1 MDNQE
6 GLDKLFFEL
15 ASESRLGILFEL
27 QTKNL
32 KMQEVAQKLSLTHT
46 EVFRQLQRLSEALL
60 IQKKPEGT
68 YAITQNGKLLLELS
82 RSFEFVSRFRQSL
95 LSRDLERIP
104 YQFINRLGEL
114 SQAKL
119 SIDTNEMINNA
130 EQLIIG
136 AEKYLWLIGQTPL
149 SSLNQK
155 ADEVSQKGVQVKL
168 LFDENSRKFYDSI
181 PEKRNFEKK
190 VVPTIPAIMLINE
203 KMAGINILPTDKR
216 GDSMVLYGSDP
227 KLLKW
232 ADDLFLY
239 FWEQGK
245 RCFPV

>member
-1 MDNQE
+1 MDDQD

-32 KMQEVAQKLSLTHT
+32 KMQEVGQKLSLTHT

-60 IQKKPEGT
+60 IEKKPEGT

-82 RSFEFVSRFRQSL
+82 RSFEFVSRFRRSL

-119 SIDTNEMINNA
+119 SVDTNEMINNA
-130 EQLIIG
+130 EQLILG
-136 AEKYLWLIGQTPL
+136 AEKYLWLIGQRPL

-155 ADEVSQKGVQVKL
+155 ANEVSQKGVQVKL
-168 LFDENSRKFYDSI
+168 LFDENSRKFYDNI
-181 PEKRNFEKK
+181 PERRNFEKR
-190 VVPTIPAIMLINE
+190 VVPTVPAIMLINE
-203 KMAGINILPTDKR
+203 KMAGINILPTDNR

>member
-1 MDNQE
+1 
-6 GLDKLFFEL
+6 
-15 ASESRLGILFEL
+15 
-27 QTKNL
+27 
-32 KMQEVAQKLSLTHT
+32 MQEVAQKLSLTHT

-168 LFDENSRKFYDSI
+168 LFDENSRKFYDNI
-181 PEKRNFEKK
+181 PERRNFEKR
-190 VVPTIPAIMLINE
+190 VVPTVPAIMLINE
-203 KMAGINILPTDKR
+203 KLAGINILSTDKR

>member
-1 MDNQE
+1 MDDQE

-15 ASESRLGILFEL
+15 ASESRLGILMEL
-27 QTKNL
+27 QKCDTR
-32 KMQEVAQKLSLTHT
+32 MPEIARKLSLTHT
-46 EVFRQLQRLSEALL
+46 ETFRQLQRLSEALL

-82 RSFEFVSRFRQSL
+82 RSFEFVSRFRRSL

-114 SQAKL
+114 SEAKL
-119 SIDTNEMINNA
+119 SMDTNEMINNA

-136 AEKYLWLIGQTPL
+136 AEKFLWLIGQTPL

-168 LFDENSRKFYDSI
+168 LFDENSRKFYDNI
-181 PEKRNFEKK
+181 PEKRNFEKR

-203 KMAGINILPTDKR
+203 KMAGISILSTDER
-216 GDSMVLYGSDP
+216 GDRMVLYGSDS

>member
-1 MDNQE
+1 MDDKE

-82 RSFEFVSRFRQSL
+82 RSFEFVSRFRRSL
-95 LSRDLERIP
+95 LSRDFERIP

-119 SIDTNEMINNA
+119 SVDTNEMINDA
-130 EQLIIG
+130 EQLILG
-136 AEKYLWLIGQTPL
+136 AEKYLWLIGQRPL
-149 SSLNQK
+149 SGLNEK
-155 ADEVSQKGVQVKL
+155 VDEVSQRGVQVKL
-168 LFDENSRKFYDSI
+168 LFDEDSRKFYDNI
-181 PEKRNFEKK
+181 PEKRNFEKR
-190 VVPTIPAIMLINE
+190 VVPTIPAIILINE
-203 KMAGINILPTDKR
+203 KLAGINILSTDKR

-227 KLLKW
+227 KLLRW

>member
-1 MDNQE
+1 MDDQV

-60 IQKKPEGT
+60 IEKKPEGT

-82 RSFEFVSRFRQSL
+82 RSFEFVSRFRRSL

-104 YQFINRLGEL
+104 YQFIDRLGEL

-119 SIDTNEMINNA
+119 SMDTNEMINNA
-130 EQLIIG
+130 EQLILG

-155 ADEVSQKGVQVKL
+155 TDEVSQKGVQVKL
-168 LFDENSRKFYDSI
+168 LFDENSRKFYDNI
-181 PEKRNFEKK
+181 PEKRNFEKR

-232 ADDLFLY
+232 ANDVFLY

>member
-1 MDNQE
+1 V

-46 EVFRQLQRLSEALL
+46 EVFRQMQRLSEALL
-60 IQKKPEGT
+60 IEKKPEGT

-82 RSFEFVSRFRQSL
+82 RSFEFVLRFRRSL
-95 LSRDLERIP
+95 LSRDFERIP

-119 SIDTNEMINNA
+119 SMDTNEMINNA
-130 EQLIIG
+130 EQLILG
-136 AEKYLWLIGQTPL
+136 AEKYLWLIGQRPL

-155 ADEVSQKGVQVKL
+155 VDEVSQKGVQVKL
-168 LFDENSRKFYDSI
+168 LFDENSRKFYDNI
-181 PEKRNFEKK
+181 PEKRNFEKR

>member
-1 MDNQE
+1 MDDQE

-82 RSFEFVSRFRQSL
+82 RSFEFVLRFRRSL
-95 LSRDLERIP
+95 LSRDFERIP

-119 SIDTNEMINNA
+119 SMDTNEMINDA
-130 EQLIIG
+130 EQLILG
-136 AEKYLWLIGQTPL
+136 AEKYLWVIGQRPL

-168 LFDENSRKFYDSI
+168 LFDENSRKFYDNI
-181 PEKRNFEKK
+181 PEKRNFEKR

-203 KMAGINILPTDKR
+203 KLAGINILSTDKR

>member
-1 MDNQE
+1 MDDQD

-68 YAITQNGKLLLELS
+68 YAITQNGKLLLMLS

-119 SIDTNEMINNA
+119 SMDTNEMINNA
-130 EQLIIG
+130 EQLILG
-136 AEKYLWLIGQTPL
+136 AEKYLWLIGQRPL

-168 LFDENSRKFYDSI
+168 LFDENSRKFYDNI
-181 PEKRNFEKK
+181 PERRNFEKR
-190 VVPTIPAIMLINE
+190 VVPTVPAIMLINE
-203 KMAGINILPTDKR
+203 KLAGINILSTDKR

>member
-1 MDNQE
+1 MDDQV

-119 SIDTNEMINNA
+119 SMDTNEMINNA
-130 EQLIIG
+130 EQLILG
-136 AEKYLWLIGQTPL
+136 AEKYLWLIGQRPL

-155 ADEVSQKGVQVKL
+155 VDEVSQKGVQVKL
-168 LFDENSRKFYDSI
+168 LFDENSRKFYDNI
-181 PEKRNFEKK
+181 PEKRNFEKR

>member
-1 MDNQE
+1 MDDQE

-119 SIDTNEMINNA
+119 SMDTNEMINNA
-130 EQLIIG
+130 EQLILG
-136 AEKYLWLIGQTPL
+136 AEKYLWLIGQRPL

-155 ADEVSQKGVQVKL
+155 VDEVSQKGVQVKL
-168 LFDENSRKFYDSI
+168 LFDEISRRFYDNI
-181 PEKRNFEKK
+181 PEKRNFEKR
-190 VVPTIPAIMLINE
+190 VVPTIPAIMLLNE

>member
-1 MDNQE
+1 MDDQE

-82 RSFEFVSRFRQSL
+82 RSFEFVLRFRRSL
-95 LSRDLERIP
+95 LSRDFERIP

-119 SIDTNEMINNA
+119 SMDTNEMINDA
-130 EQLIIG
+130 EQLILG
-136 AEKYLWLIGQTPL
+136 AEKYLWVIGQRPL

-168 LFDENSRKFYDSI
+168 LFDENSRKFYDNI
-181 PEKRNFEKK
+181 PEKRNFEKR
-190 VVPTIPAIMLINE
+190 VVPTIPAIMLLNE

>member
-1 MDNQE
+1 MDDQE

-60 IQKKPEGT
+60 IEKMPEGT

-82 RSFEFVSRFRQSL
+82 RSFEFVLRFRRSL
-95 LSRDLERIP
+95 LSRDFERIP

-119 SIDTNEMINNA
+119 SMDTNEMINDA
-130 EQLIIG
+130 EQLILG
-136 AEKYLWLIGQTPL
+136 AEKYLWVIGQRPL
-149 SSLNQK
+149 SSLN
-155 ADEVSQKGVQVKL
+155 
-168 LFDENSRKFYDSI
+168 
-181 PEKRNFEKK
+181 
-190 VVPTIPAIMLINE
+190 
-203 KMAGINILPTDKR
+203 
-216 GDSMVLYGSDP
+216 
-227 KLLKW
+227 
-232 ADDLFLY
+232 
-239 FWEQGK
+239 
-245 RCFPV
+245 

>member
-1 MDNQE
+1 MDDQE

-119 SIDTNEMINNA
+119 SMDTNEMINDA
-130 EQLIIG
+130 EQLILG

-168 LFDENSRKFYDSI
+168 LFDEISRRFYDNI
-181 PEKRNFEKK
+181 PEKRNFEKR
-190 VVPTIPAIMLINE
+190 VVPTIPAIMLLNE

>member
-1 MDNQE
+1 MDDQE

-60 IQKKPEGT
+60 IEKMPEGT

-82 RSFEFVSRFRQSL
+82 RSFEFVLRFRRSL
-95 LSRDLERIP
+95 LSRDFERIP

-119 SIDTNEMINNA
+119 SMDTNEMINDA
-130 EQLIIG
+130 EQLILG
-136 AEKYLWLIGQTPL
+136 AEKYLWLIGQRPL

-155 ADEVSQKGVQVKL
+155 VDEVSQKGVQVKL
-168 LFDENSRKFYDSI
+168 LFDEISRRFYDNI
-181 PEKRNFEKK
+181 PEKRNFEKR
-190 VVPTIPAIMLINE
+190 VVPTIPAIMLLNE

-227 KLLKW
+227 KILKW

>member
-1 MDNQE
+1 MDDQD

-82 RSFEFVSRFRQSL
+82 SSFEFVSRFRQSL

-119 SIDTNEMINNA
+119 SMDTNEMINNA

-136 AEKYLWLIGQTPL
+136 AEKYLWLIGQRPL

-155 ADEVSQKGVQVKL
+155 ADEISQKGVQVKL
-168 LFDENSRKFYDSI
+168 LFDENSRKFYDNI
-181 PEKRNFEKK
+181 PEKRNFEKR

>member
-1 MDNQE
+1 MDDQE

-119 SIDTNEMINNA
+119 SMDTNEMINNA

-136 AEKYLWLIGQTPL
+136 AEKYLWLIGQRPL

-155 ADEVSQKGVQVKL
+155 ADEISQKGVQVKL
-168 LFDENSRKFYDSI
+168 LFDENSRKFYDNI
-181 PEKRNFEKK
+181 PERRNFEKR

-203 KMAGINILPTDKR
+203 KLAGINILSTDKR

-227 KLLKW
+227 KLLRW

-245 RCFPV
+245 CCFPV